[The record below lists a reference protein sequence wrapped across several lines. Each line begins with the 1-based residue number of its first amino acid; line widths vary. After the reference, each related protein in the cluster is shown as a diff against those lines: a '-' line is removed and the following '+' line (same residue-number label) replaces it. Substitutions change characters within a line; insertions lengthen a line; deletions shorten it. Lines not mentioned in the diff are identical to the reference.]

1 MSKNKLGNLSEHKK
15 IILLLM
21 GIFLIGLV
29 NASWSA
35 SLDNGLVAYY
45 TNDYPSGNL
54 IDSLG
59 NYNLT
64 KQSNP
69 VYNQTGVVNKAIKMG
84 QYSGYFSGSIDKTSE
99 DTNSI
104 VIWFNRS
111 EAGTGVI
118 LFGNSNSPAS
128 KAGMRVSYDNTNV
141 YCQVNDAGYGPVAVS
156 PLPPDTD
163 FHQVVCIYNGTT
175 IHQYIDGEFTANST
189 WDGRSLKEAGN
200 TVVIGSDISGF
211 ISSGNSSLDEISIYN
226 RTLTTS
232 EIIELYNLGSG
243 CSYGICNEINV
254 SLDSPTN
261 NSVILLT
268 EQFFNVSLNITGKNK
283 SYSWDNITYN
293 VWFENGTLYNST
305 LREGLTGNSTSVSL
319 EIGGF
324 FLGSY
329 IWNVDACYSNA
340 TYSSCNSSNLGNY
353 TFSRGSTVN
362 SFVYNNHTYETKR
375 EAFFANITLLPG
387 AELSLAQLIY
397 NGTTYT
403 ISNITSSGDNYLFY
417 KEIDIPLNVNGSINQ
432 TNVFYI
438 RFNYGGTST
447 QTFGPYYQNSSFI
460 NLVRCNTDYTIQAL
474 NLTFYDEYN
483 QKIIDSTNNK
493 TSLEASFNYW
503 IGSGEVYKNYSFQN
517 LTSTQG
523 SYTFCIYP
531 FEAENFTFKADM
543 DSEYSALTYSE
554 GKYYLRNSTLT
565 NISSDIFLYLI
576 PSDYSTKFYLTFKKG
591 VDLISDATVTV
602 QKFFIG
608 LGEYKTVS
616 ILQTDVDGKS
626 SMYQDLDATYRYSIV
641 KDGVL
646 LGTIEKVSICATAPC
661 SMTIYLSEAL
671 DTAFSAYD
679 DYYAINILSNLS
691 FNRSSS
697 IVTYTFID
705 TTGLANYFRLDV
717 KQSKLNVGSVLICNS
732 TSYSSAGTL
741 TCNLTGYEGDFI
753 ATGYISRSPEKV
765 DRVLGFI
772 IDADILEELGL
783 NGVFIVIILLITLVI
798 AAAII
803 SKGNPSTVL
812 FVLGI
817 SILGLKLIGIFP
829 FSWVIVVTL
838 EVLIIY
844 MISKI
849 KT

>member
-1 MSKNKLGNLSEHKK
+1 MLIKMVFKKGHPYGKRFEKGLIPWNKNKLGNLSEHKK

-21 GIFLIGLV
+21 GIFLISIV
-29 NASWSA
+29 SAYTSVTYQENANATAITGYEAYPTYTYDGSFSTMGYDNNNVIGYLYQNYTKPAGANSSSIWRIRSESSNMNLTNLSLCWDYNETQIELRVA
-35 SLDNGLVAYY
+35 SLGATGGHVSWMCMNDSGWILMLNDTGCRGVYEEGIFWVNGE
-45 TNDYPSGNL
+45 G
-54 IDSLG
+54 
-59 NYNLT
+59 
-64 KQSNP
+64 
-69 VYNQTGVVNKAIKMG
+69 
-84 QYSGYFSGSIDKTSE
+84 
-99 DTNSI
+99 
-104 VIWFNRS
+104 
-111 EAGTGVI
+111 
-118 LFGNSNSPAS
+118 
-128 KAGMRVSYDNTNV
+128 
-141 YCQVNDAGYGPVAVS
+141 
-156 PLPPDTD
+156 
-163 FHQVVCIYNGTT
+163 
-175 IHQYIDGEFTANST
+175 
-189 WDGRSLKEAGN
+189 
-200 TVVIGSDISGF
+200 
-211 ISSGNSSLDEISIYN
+211 
-226 RTLTTS
+226 
-232 EIIELYNLGSG
+232 
-243 CSYGICNEINV
+243 EINV

-268 EQFFNVSLNITGKNK
+268 EQFFNVSLNITGENR

-329 IWNVDACYSNA
+329 YWNVNACYSNA

-417 KEIDIPLNVNGSINQ
+417 KEIDIPLNVNGSVNQ

-483 QKIIDSTNNK
+483 QKIINSTNNK
-493 TSLEASFNYW
+493 TSLEALFNYW

-554 GKYYLRNSTLT
+554 SKYYLRNSTLT

-616 ILQTDVDGKS
+616 ILQTDVDGKA

-646 LGTIEKVSICATAPC
+646 LGTIEKVSICAAAPC

-783 NGVFIVIILLITLVI
+783 NGVFIVMILLITLVI